1 MAAEKVA
8 LITAGGSGMGAGAA
22 RRLAADGFRVA
33 ILSSS
38 GKGEALASELGGL
51 GVTGSNKS
59 NDDLKRLVDGAV
71 AKWGRIDVLVNS
83 AGHGPRAP
91 IVEISDEQWHTGLD
105 TYLLN
110 VIRPTRL
117 VTPIMQAQK
126 AGAIINIST
135 AWAFEP
141 SAMFPTSA
149 VFRAGLAAFTKIFTD
164 TYAADNIRMNNVL
177 PGWITGDRGASRQ
190 RADAPLWQG
199 RGDRRD
205 DLLPGL
211 RRRGLH
217 HRTKHPRRWRTD
229 AVGLTVIARR
239 SAAPVWGGSCSGRS
253 RADTRRDWQAG
264 RCRACSP
271 VRGRN
276 SRRRC

>member
-8 LITAGGSGMGAGAA
+8 LVTAGGSGMGAGAA

-38 GKGEALASELGGL
+38 GKGEALAAELGGC
-51 GVTGSNKS
+51 GVTGSNTS
-59 NDDLKRLVDGAV
+59 NDDLKRLVDAAM

-91 IVEISDEQWHTGLD
+91 ITEITDDQWHAGLE

-117 VTPIMQAQK
+117 VTPLMQAQK
-126 AGAIINIST
+126 GGAIINIST

-164 TYAADNIRMNNVL
+164 TYAADNVRMNNVL
-177 PGWITGDRGASRQ
+177 PGWIDSLPQ
-190 RADAPLWQG
+190 QDA
-199 RGDRRD
+199 RRD
-205 DLLPGL
+205 SVPMKRYGKVEEIAATISFLASDGAAYITGQNI
-211 RRRGLH
+211 RVDG
-217 HRTKHPRRWRTD
+217 
-229 AVGLTVIARR
+229 GLTR
-239 SAAPVWGGSCSGRS
+239 SV
-253 RADTRRDWQAG
+253 
-264 RCRACSP
+264 
-271 VRGRN
+271 
-276 SRRRC
+276 

>member
-8 LITAGGSGMGAGAA
+8 LVTAGGSGMGAGAA

-38 GKGEALASELGGL
+38 GKGETLAAELGGC
-51 GVTGSNKS
+51 GVTGSNQS
-59 NDDLKRLVDGAV
+59 NEDLKRLVDAAM

-91 IVEISDEQWHTGLD
+91 ITEITDEQWHAGLD

-117 VTPIMQAQK
+117 VTPVMQAQK
-126 AGAIINIST
+126 DGAIINIST

-177 PGWITGDRGASRQ
+177 PGWIDSLPQ
-190 RADAPLWQG
+190 QDA
-199 RGDRRD
+199 RRD
-205 DLLPGL
+205 SVPLKRYGKVEEVAATISFLASDGAAYITGQNI
-211 RRRGLH
+211 RVDG
-217 HRTKHPRRWRTD
+217 
-229 AVGLTVIARR
+229 GLTR
-239 SAAPVWGGSCSGRS
+239 SV
-253 RADTRRDWQAG
+253 
-264 RCRACSP
+264 
-271 VRGRN
+271 
-276 SRRRC
+276 